1 MLEVHTKGF
10 AQLQEGRSK
19 WSFVRELISNAL
31 DEEISLC
38 LVDIQKSGRNP
49 AVIKVEDNGGGFRDL
64 RDAYTLFA
72 PTPKRSDPNVR
83 GRFNLGEKELASIAK
98 EMIIESTKGG
108 VKFKDGKRTRINK
121 KREVGTLVT
130 VVVNWS
136 FSDLSEI
143 DKMIQLVIPP
153 VDVSLE
159 YTSYEDKSKGYVART
174 IKRPEQLGR
183 MHETLPTTLFAE
195 GAIRPTKRKTAV
207 ELYAL
212 RSGQESGW
220 LFELGIPVQEIE
232 CPYNVDVRQKVPMSP
247 NRDTV
252 SDNYLKAIYA
262 VVLDVFAGDLTE
274 ETVSDSWVHQGSEL
288 AGDEA
293 IKEVHDTRYED
304 AVLWSS
310 DQEANERAIMDGKD
324 IIHGRTLS
332 GIERDRF
339 RSAGLVSAKVGY
351 GRGTKDCDRKPRD
364 KWTEGMK
371 SLEAYTHWISKKL
384 TGNEVS
390 VSYIS
395 DIDISA
401 SAMYGGR
408 NITYNLFRL
417 GKKSTVAPY
426 CARITGLILHE
437 LAHENGGTRM
447 PHFSMDYIHKLQDLS
462 GRLALIVA
470 ENPEEFESVRNPY

>member
-19 WSFVRELISNAL
+19 WSFVRELVSNAL
-31 DEEISLC
+31 DEKISTC
-38 LVDIQKSGRNP
+38 TVDIKKEGRNP
-49 AVIKVEDNGGGFRDL
+49 AVITVEDDGAGFRDL

-72 PTPKRSDPNVR
+72 PTPKRGNPDVR

-98 EMIIESTKGG
+98 EMVIESTKGG
-108 VKFKDGKRTRINK
+108 VKFKDGKRSRINK

-143 DKMIQLVIPP
+143 DKMIRMVIPP
-153 VDVSLE
+153 TGVSLKYNRQLTTNE
-159 YTSYEDKSKGYVART
+159 
-174 IKRPEQLGR
+174 IEQPMIIGFAS
-183 MHETLPTTLFAE
+183 ETLPTTLFTD

-207 ELYAL
+207 GLYAL
-212 RSGQESGW
+212 RHEQESGW
-220 LFELGIPVQEIE
+220 LFELGIPIQEIE

-262 VVLDVFAGDLTE
+262 IVLNETAKDLTE

-288 AGDEA
+288 ADDEA
-293 IKEVHDTRYED
+293 IKEIHDTRYED

-310 DQEANERAIMDGKD
+310 DQDANERALMDGKD
-324 IIHGRTLS
+324 IVHGRTLS

-351 GRGTKDCDRKPRD
+351 GRGVKDVDRKPRD

-371 SLEAYTHWISKKL
+371 SLETYTQWISEKL
-384 TGNEVS
+384 EGYKVS
-390 VSYIS
+390 VNYIS

-401 SAMYGGR
+401 VATYGGR
-408 NITYNLFRL
+408 SITYNLFRL
-417 GKKSTVAPY
+417 GKQKTVAPY
-426 CARITGLILHE
+426 YADITGLILHE
-437 LAHENGGTRM
+437 LAHENGGNKM

-470 ENPEEFESVRNPY
+470 KNPEEFEAVRNPY